1 MLHGHVWYWIRLGFS
16 SSSIDFESWISNGL
30 YEIANSI
37 IKPSGYGIDIIMT
50 DEEVKAWAQEADK
63 WAKMLA
69 LGLLNQKSLSHLM
82 MVRKARINAN
92 FILSNTNEV

>member
-1 MLHGHVWYWIRLGFS
+1 MGFS